1 MSGPDQTSTTAEADE
16 SASAGAGAEAPTAK
30 SREAAPKVQVPY
42 LNAYGNLT
50 KALNGIKTAQ
60 TPPTFTTD
68 FLDAKLDLRGGG
80 ARPVIPLL
88 KKAGFLSSDGS
99 PTDRYNRFRNPAST
113 EAAAAEGVRTAF
125 AKLYEVNE
133 YVHALDDKKL
143 RGLVVQV
150 TGLDD
155 KAPTVSAIVNT
166 FKAFRGFA
174 RFDGVDQPAQTA
186 VTTPTRDEE
195 RPARRAAAIEG
206 GLRLGYTINL
216 NLPATSDIAVFNA
229 IFKSL
234 REHLLSED

>member
-1 MSGPDQTSTTAEADE
+1 MPDQDEKPTVTATAEQATPP
-16 SASAGAGAEAPTAK
+16 AGAAAPVKA
-30 SREAAPKVQVPY
+30 REATPKVQVPY

-99 PTDRYNRFRNPAST
+99 PTDRYNRFRNAASS

-125 AKLYEVNE
+125 SKLYEVNE
-133 YVHALDDKKL
+133 YVHDLDDKKL

-150 TGLDD
+150 TGLDE
-155 KAPTVSAIVNT
+155 KAATVSAIAST
-166 FKAFRGFA
+166 FKAFKAFA
-174 RFDGVDQPAQTA
+174 RFDGTEAVAPTTA
-186 VTTPTRDEE
+186 TPDPITNE
-195 RPARRAAAIEG
+195 PQARRAPAIDG